1 MSLPVPKSLALKIAG
16 VGIVVL
22 VGIWAGAR
30 VHSSRLSASM
40 SAMQPVPAGEG
51 SAPNAGDVAGDLDL
65 VPHVAVKIP
74 ARLPDFVL
82 GDRNGKQT
90 PIATWAGKSLVL
102 NFWATWCAPC
112 RREIPLLKS
121 LSSEWGKRG
130 VEVVGVAVDQ
140 RDKVAAFA
148 DDLKIPYPILVGDQD
163 ALDVAAK
170 FGVEAPVF
178 PFTVFTDRR
187 GQVVTLYIGELHK
200 AQVDLILLAVQNV
213 NDNQVGLA
221 EAQRNIALGLRALA
235 ADRAG

>member
-1 MSLPVPKSLALKIAG
+1 MSVSVSKPLALKIAG
-16 VGIVVL
+16 TSLVVL

-30 VHSSRLSASM
+30 IHMSRLSAM
-40 SAMQPVPAGEG
+40 ERVPVGEA
-51 SAPNAGDVAGDLDL
+51 SPPTVGDIEANPDSVLHA
-65 VPHVAVKIP
+65 AVKIP

-82 GDRNGKQT
+82 NDRNGRQT

-130 VEVVGVAVDQ
+130 VEVIGIAVDQ

-148 DDLKIPYPILVGDQD
+148 DDLRIPYPILVGDQD

-170 FGVEAPVF
+170 FGVETPVF

-187 GQVVTLYIGELHK
+187 GQVVTLYVGELHK

-235 ADRAG
+235 ADSPG